1 MAMESVLFS
10 ELVSGDNKHEIN
22 KGRTIIFLTGGG
34 GTIFQ
39 RFGHNFFLNFSL
51 SKQIF
56 SEILVRQTIYFF
68 NLLKSNNFFS
78 SMGYSLIYGIKGN
91 LSNSTL
97 YRCREKL
104 LIDGAY
110 AALSKAVLCTI
121 ISTRG
126 SLSPDKVSLP
136 AGKQPNLLFFKGLRK
151 NHKTS
156 NETGQPSLLALSAHP
171 KLND

>member
-1 MAMESVLFS
+1 
-10 ELVSGDNKHEIN
+10 
-22 KGRTIIFLTGGG
+22 
-34 GTIFQ
+34 
-39 RFGHNFFLNFSL
+39 
-51 SKQIF
+51 
-56 SEILVRQTIYFF
+56 
-68 NLLKSNNFFS
+68 
-78 SMGYSLIYGIKGN
+78 MGYSRIYGIKGY

-104 LIDGAY
+104 LVDTGY
-110 AALSKAVLCTI
+110 AALRRAVLCTI

-151 NHKTS
+151 NRKMS
-156 NETGQPSLLALSAHP
+156 NETGQPSLSALSADP